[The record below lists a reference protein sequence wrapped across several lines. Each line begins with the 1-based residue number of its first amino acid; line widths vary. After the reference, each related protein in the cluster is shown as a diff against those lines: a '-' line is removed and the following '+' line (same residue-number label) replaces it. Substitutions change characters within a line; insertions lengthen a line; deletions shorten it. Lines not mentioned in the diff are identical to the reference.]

1 MSREEDDDIASGR
14 SMAAWIRERGID
26 LSSDP
31 YLMHSHGMEEA
42 DQSQCCFR
50 TPSHS
55 RIGYELSD
63 YKNSSFRCD
72 HEIAGSRA
80 ARYDSVGAERL
91 LRASEHEYYR
101 QRLQDKMSGRGVAE
115 VDFDLD
121 GRRSLASSPHQR
133 WIGHPDPNLLGRLTD
148 MEMYGRRER
157 IGVYS
162 KPKGF
167 ISSGGLSFRD
177 DMDKLMGTHRLN
189 SAELRGRVFLGENR
203 EEFNYEDRC
212 NCRRTKCLDYSYRLS
227 PQARLKEDYSSEW
240 VKRRRIFPEL
250 GVSPSRVLNTDKEK
264 LDIYHA
270 NPIGC
275 SVSDHCNSG
284 MKFALNSP
292 YRTLPYIGH
301 PDDIY
306 LDSRN
311 AHSRKQNFSE
321 IEMPNL
327 CVPREILN
335 RESDNGD
342 NDASGRS
349 LKRSSSL
356 VDDMNMHGS
365 SGDLS
370 RKLTATNDGVHGGKD
385 EYDGHILLPKRLD
398 HEFEQCKKVCHA
410 SEEMWPKQ
418 LPIKQDEP
426 RKRHKV
432 GQNPTSIP
440 KNVWIR
446 GNVDKQVEEVH
457 EKKTEESKGALV
469 CYAKIAQSEDSLK
482 FNKLVYNFFLFFT
495 KTLYK
500 DLPTRKR
507 YMEQGKAGSL
517 SCLVCGNRTFKDTQA
532 LGAHCFMSQKVD
544 LKAKHLGLLTAI
556 CVLMGWNAVVGPNI
570 TGLAAWQPRQI
581 PHSAALAQRED
592 LILWPPI
599 VIVQNCTKL
608 SSGPQEHQVTSI
620 TRVEGCLRGEGFNTS
635 KLKICLGKPA
645 NGSVVVVKFLAT
657 ASGLKEAEKL
667 HGWFLEKG
675 HGREGFNKQ
684 TASEKQEK
692 NHKELDQETTMY
704 GYMGI
709 VEDLDQV
716 DNDTSLRCLVKS
728 KKELDDFVN
737 APVYS

>member
-50 TPSHS
+50 TPSLN
-55 RIGYELSD
+55 RVGYELCD
-63 YKNSSFRCD
+63 FKNSSFRCD
-72 HEIAGSRA
+72 HEIGGSRA
-80 ARYDSVGAERL
+80 GKYDSVGAERL
-91 LRASEHEYYR
+91 LRASEHEFYK
-101 QRLQDKMSGRGVAE
+101 QRLQDKMSDRGVAE

-133 WIGHPDPNLLGRLTD
+133 WIGHPDPNLLGRLTG
-148 MEMYGRRER
+148 MEMYGKRER
-157 IGVYS
+157 IEVYS

-167 ISSGGLSFRD
+167 ITSGGLSFRD
-177 DMDKLMGTHRLN
+177 DMDKLIGTHRLN
-189 SAELRGRVFLGENR
+189 SVELRGRVFLGENR

-212 NCRRTKCLDYSYRLS
+212 NCRRTKCHDYSYRLS
-227 PQARLKEDYSSEW
+227 PQARPKEDYSSKW

-250 GVSPSRVLNTDKEK
+250 GVSPSRVLNTDNEK

-270 NPIGC
+270 NPIGY

-284 MKFALNSP
+284 MNFALNSP

-306 LDSRN
+306 LDNRN
-311 AHSRKQNFSE
+311 AHAKKQNFSE
-321 IEMPNL
+321 MEMPNM

-349 LKRSSSL
+349 LKRSCSL
-356 VDDMNMHGS
+356 VEDMNMHGS

-385 EYDGHILLPKRLD
+385 EYDGQILLPKRLD

-410 SEEMWPKQ
+410 SEEMGPKEP
-418 LPIKQDEP
+418 PIKQDEP
-426 RKRHKV
+426 RKRQKV
-432 GQNPTSIP
+432 
-440 KNVWIR
+440 
-446 GNVDKQVEEVH
+446 
-457 EKKTEESKGALV
+457 
-469 CYAKIAQSEDSLK
+469 
-482 FNKLVYNFFLFFT
+482 
-495 KTLYK
+495 

-599 VIVQNCTKL
+599 VIVQSCTKL

-620 TRVEGCLRGEGFNTS
+620 TRVEECLRGEGFSAS
-635 KLKICLGKPA
+635 KLKICLGKPE

-667 HGWFLEKG
+667 SSMGGFLRRG
-675 HGREGFNKQ
+675 MEGEALISKLLLKSRKR
-684 TASEKQEK
+684 TMK
-692 NHKELDQETTMY
+692 NLIRRRQCMLESSTTRLCTGLPIEDFATDDTNAYTMTMETVT
-704 GYMGI
+704 
-709 VEDLDQV
+709 VPL
-716 DNDTSLRCLVKS
+716 SLVSTL
-728 KKELDDFVN
+728 
-737 APVYS
+737 